1 MPVSLGSLFSRIN
14 GFPNATSPMSAP
26 RIAALLAALIA
37 GVHADLAA
45 QQTVELNKGTRV
57 RLVWSRVDTDPG
69 VSVLQP
75 RFSRLVGTVVTA
87 DVNRIVVVPDGFE
100 DAYYVPVP
108 WLLKVEV
115 SQKGESAA
123 LGGAGIGMLVG
134 VLAGALWG
142 LTTASNHPDQSVGER
157 ATLGMAY
164 FALPGTA
171 VGYVIG
177 LQVRIDEWVTVPLA
191 DINLRRPTTTLRGNL
206 RLGVR
211 LAF

>member
-1 MPVSLGSLFSRIN
+1 
-14 GFPNATSPMSAP
+14 MSTP
-26 RIAALLAALIA
+26 RIAALLGALVAA
-37 GVHADLAA
+37 VHADLDA
-45 QQTVELNKGTRV
+45 QQTVELNEGTRV
-57 RLVWSRVDTDPG
+57 RLVWSRVDIDPG
-69 VSVLQP
+69 VTVLQP

-100 DAYYVPVP
+100 NAYYVPVP

-115 SQKGESAA
+115 SQKGASAA
-123 LGGAGIGMLVG
+123 LGGAGIGMLMG
-134 VLAGALWG
+134 VLAGGIWG
-142 LTTASNHPDQSVGER
+142 VASATNNSDKSVGEQ
-157 ATLGMAY
+157 AMLGMVY

-206 RLGVR
+206 GLGVR